1 MDKQTLK
8 IKLHESHN
16 TFISYLDRLSEDAF
30 LSRKNDKWTA
40 GQQLEHIVRAV
51 KPVRQVLSAPKFL
64 LKSIWGK
71 ANRESRTYTDLVN
84 KYHVKLAAG
93 GRAAGRFVPKAVS
106 VEKGSR
112 LKVRLKNEVDKLAAK
127 LDKFSE
133 HELDTYILP
142 HPLLGKLTIREM
154 IYFTIYHVEHH
165 QNNTKQNLV

>member
-1 MDKQTLK
+1 MDKQTLQ
-8 IKLHESHN
+8 IKLYESHHA
-16 TFISYLDRLSEDAF
+16 FISYLDSLSEDAF
-30 LSRKNDKWTA
+30 LSRRNDKWTA

-71 ANRESRTYTDLVN
+71 ANRKSRSYDDLVH

-112 LKVRLKNEVDKLAAK
+112 LKVLLKNEVEKLAAK